1 MFQRFFAVFALFA
14 SLQFPAQ
21 ATQSVGLAWDPSPD
35 SDIATYRVYY
45 GLSSGDRSSV
55 IQVGNVTSATV
66 PNLADGSTY
75 FFVVTAVNTAALESE
90 PSNEISYTT
99 SGPGPNPT
107 PSPSPGPTPTPTATP
122 SATPTPFPTPTPGP
136 SPSVS
141 PPPAPTQG
149 APQPGPQVSPTSQR
163 EATCS
168 KAITS

>member
-1 MFQRFFAVFALFA
+1 MFSRFLAAFALVV
-14 SLQFPAQ
+14 SLQFAAQ

-35 SDIATYRVYY
+35 NDIATYRVYY

-99 SGPGPNPT
+99 QGPAPT
-107 PSPSPGPTPTPTATP
+107 PTPTPTATP
-122 SATPTPFPTPTPGP
+122 TPTPIPTPTPTP
-136 SPSVS
+136 
-141 PPPAPTQG
+141 
-149 APQPGPQVSPTSQR
+149 
-163 EATCS
+163 
-168 KAITS
+168 